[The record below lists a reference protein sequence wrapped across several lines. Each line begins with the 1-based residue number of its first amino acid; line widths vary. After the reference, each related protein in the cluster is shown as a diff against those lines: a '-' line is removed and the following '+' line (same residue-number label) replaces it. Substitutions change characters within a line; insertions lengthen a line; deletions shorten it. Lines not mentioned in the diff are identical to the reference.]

1 MRLACQLSSSSLCRR
16 FISRHVAVPPRRTYA
31 VHASIGSQ
39 GSTSSP
45 NPLKGYDVCIIG
57 GGHAG
62 CEAAAGSARTGAK
75 TLLLTSKLDTIG
87 ELSCNPSYGGVGKGT
102 LVREVDAL
110 GGVCAGVVDQ
120 AGCQFHMLNRSKGPA
135 VWGPRAQIDRTL
147 YKHHMQKTIFNY
159 PNLDVRAASV
169 FDLVFDHDNIDPG
182 SSSSP
187 STSSPRWGKVT
198 GVKLD
203 SGEVIPCSSVVIC
216 TGTFLSG
223 EIHIGLETHP
233 AGRMNDP
240 ASPPAGL
247 SASLKQAQFKLGRLK
262 TGTPPRLDRKTID
275 FSAME
280 TQEGDADP
288 EPFSYLSGGVANAD
302 RQLRC
307 YKTHTTPETHQI
319 VRDNLHQSIHI
330 RETVKGPRY
339 CPSIEAKVIRFPQ
352 RDGHIVWLE
361 PEGYDSDVIYPN
373 GISCHL
379 PPDIQLQMLRSIP
392 GLAKAEMTKYGYGVE
407 YDCVDARELM
417 PTLETKRIGGLYLAG
432 QINGTTGYEEAAAQ
446 GVLAGINAGLGAQSK
461 PPLVI
466 TRADGFVGV
475 MVDDLVTKGAEE
487 PYRMFTSRSEY
498 RLTIRADNADL
509 RLTEKGRAVGV
520 ISDQRWSVF
529 ETVKRELDMAKEMM
543 EGIVMSP
550 HAWAKVGVVV
560 QQDGIK
566 RSAYDLLRLPEMT
579 SKRLLG
585 LVPGLEK
592 VSRRSLDRS
601 VIEGQYRSHLRR
613 QADDLRTFMA
623 DETLSLPLD
632 LNYDTI
638 PNMSEEVRQRL
649 RTVRPVSIGAAK
661 RMEGMTPASL
671 VMLLRYA
678 DKARVVS
685 SVV

>member
-1 MRLACQLSSSSLCRR
+1 
-16 FISRHVAVPPRRTYA
+16 
-31 VHASIGSQ
+31 
-39 GSTSSP
+39 
-45 NPLKGYDVCIIG
+45 
-57 GGHAG
+57 
-62 CEAAAGSARTGAK
+62 
-75 TLLLTSKLDTIG
+75 
-87 ELSCNPSYGGVGKGT
+87 
-102 LVREVDAL
+102 
-110 GGVCAGVVDQ
+110 
-120 AGCQFHMLNRSKGPA
+120 MLNRSKGPA

-147 YKHHMQKTIFNY
+147 YKHHMQKAIFNY
-159 PNLDVRAASV
+159 PNLEVRAASV
-169 FDLVFDHDNIDPG
+169 FDLVFNHDELGP
-182 SSSSP
+182 SSSLA
-187 STSSPRWGKVT
+187 SPRWGKVA

-203 SGEVIPCSSVVIC
+203 SGDVISCSSVVIC

-233 AGRMNDP
+233 AGRLNDP

-262 TGTPPRLDRKTID
+262 TGTPPRLDGKTID

-280 TQEGDADP
+280 AQEGDVNP
-288 EPFSYLSGGVANAD
+288 EPFSYLSEGVANVD

-307 YKTHTTPETHQI
+307 YKTHTTPQTHRI

-352 RDGHIVWLE
+352 RDGHVVWLE

-392 GLAKAEMTKYGYGVE
+392 GLEKAEMTKCGYGVE

-446 GVLAGINAGLGAQSK
+446 GVLAGINAGLGALSK
-461 PPLVI
+461 PPLIV

-509 RLTEKGRAVGV
+509 RLTGKGKEAGV
-520 ISDQRWSVF
+520 ISDERWSVF
-529 ETVKRELDMAKEMM
+529 ESVRGELEKSKEIM
-543 EGIVMSP
+543 ESVALSP
-550 HAWAKVGVVV
+550 HGWAKMGVTV

-566 RSAYDLLRLPEMT
+566 RSAYDLLRLPGMT
-579 SKRLLG
+579 SERLLE
-585 LVPGLEK
+585 LVPTLYQ
-592 VSRRSLDRS
+592 VSRRSLNRA

-623 DETLSLPLD
+623 DETLSLPIDLD
-632 LNYDTI
+632 YDTI

-649 RTVRPVSIGAAK
+649 RRVRPVSIGAAK

-678 DKARVVS
+678 DRARMAEAVI
-685 SVV
+685 